1 MTIRPIKLLESVT
14 ADVVGDAKD
23 NGGGTYIVVAEG
35 DFGGGSVTLQTS
47 IAGSDWQDV
56 YDSAGELLTISA
68 TADYASR
75 IFLLPAIQ
83 IRATLAGATA
93 SDITIKLA

>member
-1 MTIRPIKLLESVT
+1 MTLRPIILLDSAT
-14 ADVVGDAKD
+14 ADTIGDAKN
-23 NGGGTYIVVAEG
+23 NGGGLHIVVAEG
-35 DFGGGSVTLQTS
+35 DFGGGNVTLQTS

-56 YDSAGELLTISA
+56 YDSNGELLTIDA
-68 TADYASR
+68 TNNYASR
-75 IFLLPAIQ
+75 IVLVPAMQ